1 MPRIDQPSA
10 MKTGDLSEWGRPIWI
25 LLSPLSFEREGREPI
40 IVPAGFKTDF
50 ASVLRL
56 PFMFWL
62 FGDTAHASAVVHDWL
77 VEQKTVSWRRAA
89 DIFLEA
95 MKAEGVGLARRTCM
109 YWAVRL
115 ADPSNKEP
123 SHV

>member
-1 MPRIDQPSA
+1 MPHIDQPSA

-77 VEQKTVSWRRAA
+77 VEQNRLLAASRGYLSRSDESRRGGPCPQN
-89 DIFLEA
+89 LYVL
-95 MKAEGVGLARRTCM
+95 GCPTC
-109 YWAVRL
+109 R
-115 ADPSNKEP
+115 PF
-123 SHV
+123 